1 MPGTV
6 VKVFVNVGDEV
17 KAGTPL
23 ASIESM
29 KMEYVI
35 KATHDVKIGKIDI
48 QPGQFVNMKQRLM
61 SFEKEEN

>member
-6 VKVFVNVGDEV
+6 VKVFVKVGDEV
-17 KAGTPL
+17 KAGTAL

-35 KATHDVKIGKIDI
+35 KATHDSKIGKIEI
-48 QPGQFVNMKQRLM
+48 
-61 SFEKEEN
+61 